1 MSALLPPG
9 PRGDRNCCAL
19 TTTQTWPLT
28 LEMPSVEPVYSPMHR
43 ISRPACPR
51 TAPRGRNVS
60 GVGSLSYAGG
70 QARVVLDESP
80 RAGGPPRR
88 VHRRGTGVGR
98 ERHDVGTRH
107 SGHDVRSA
115 PVVAGAA
122 RRGPPC
128 AAAVTAAVEAE
139 DADHGVGGRWVV
151 AAIAGSWPRSCP
163 ACCDEE
169 ERAAVIDLLG
179 LVVFT
184 TVVGIGLLDRKS
196 GLSPFAMYRSAAV
209 TGVRR
214 RASATGRGGGDNQP
228 RPPAPAQ

>member
-1 MSALLPPG
+1 MLA
-9 PRGDRNCCAL
+9 
-19 TTTQTWPLT
+19 
-28 LEMPSVEPVYSPMHR
+28 
-43 ISRPACPR
+43 
-51 TAPRGRNVS
+51 VS
-60 GVGSLSYAGG
+60 GAFRM
-70 QARVVLDESP
+70 RVVKLASSSTKLPELVIHL
-80 RAGGPPRR
+80 AGSTAG
-88 VHRRGTGVGR
+88 GR

-122 RRGPPC
+122 RLGPPC
-128 AAAVTAAVEAE
+128 AAAVTASVEAE
-139 DADHGVGGRWVV
+139 GADHGVGGRWVV

-214 RASATGRGGGDNQP
+214 RASATGRGGDDNQP